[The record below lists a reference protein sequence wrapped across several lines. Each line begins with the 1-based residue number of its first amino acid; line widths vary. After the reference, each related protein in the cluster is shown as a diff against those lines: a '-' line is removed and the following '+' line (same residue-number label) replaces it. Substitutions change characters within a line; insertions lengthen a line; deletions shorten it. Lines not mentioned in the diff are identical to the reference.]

1 MEETS
6 TPQGLMIGTAEFDA
20 LVIDFP
26 AQGRRCNLSG
36 GEQLESFAREQRI
49 VTTVMF
55 DVEHP
60 GRYSSF
66 FESDNFSRLRFACV
80 QNLVGVAQTHV
91 AIDGANEPLG
101 AHGAAVFL
109 ADKGNF
115 LAPQA
120 RRIKKQVR
128 VFLEQVR
135 HRVEKVR

>member
-6 TPQGLMIGTAEFDA
+6 TTQGLMIGTAEFDA
-20 LVIDFP
+20 LVIDFT
-26 AQGRRCNLSG
+26 AQGSGGNFSG

-49 VTTVMF
+49 VTAVMF

-60 GRYSSF
+60 GRHSSF
-66 FESDNFSRLRFACV
+66 FESDNLSRCRLACV
-80 QNLVGVAQTHV
+80 QNLIAVAQTHV

-115 LAPQA
+115 L
-120 RRIKKQVR
+120 
-128 VFLEQVR
+128 
-135 HRVEKVR
+135 